1 MLNTTGIKQFR
12 SLATCIIAGSFFILA
27 FFPALNS
34 LVKKWSTS
42 EDYTHAFFT
51 VPIIVYMFWQER
63 HNLVKGTG
71 NVGLGLPLVIGA
83 LLFYLLSLQMQIPTF
98 IYLAMV
104 LTIVSTIIYLF
115 GLGTL
120 KNIAIPLALLF
131 LVIPI
136 PNQFL
141 SMLTATLQIKVSQAS
156 TVLAQLFSIP
166 IFREGNVLHIP
177 DKTFQVVEA
186 CSGIRSLISLSTLSL
201 IFSYFTLN
209 RWWSVTA
216 LLLLSIPVAVVINIL
231 RVVSLVVVYHWFKID
246 LSVGTAHTV
255 AGLVLFLFGL
265 FLLNLLQRVLKSW
278 EA

>member
-1 MLNTTGIKQFR
+1 
-12 SLATCIIAGSFFILA
+12 
-27 FFPALNS
+27 
-34 LVKKWSTS
+34 
-42 EDYTHAFFT
+42 
-51 VPIIVYMFWQER
+51 
-63 HNLVKGTG
+63 
-71 NVGLGLPLVIGA
+71 
-83 LLFYLLSLQMQIPTF
+83 
-98 IYLAMV
+98 MV